1 MTGTRGTILGIVP
14 RKPEACATEQAALRA
29 NMNLNDRVALITGGA
44 RGIGK
49 AICEHL
55 HEAGA
60 RIAVCDVNLEG
71 SQALAAELSKKGA
84 QARGYLCDVSNSQ
97 SADGCIE
104 QVVKDFGRL
113 DVLINNAGITR
124 DGLVL
129 RMTDDQWQKVIQ
141 INLTGTF
148 NMTRAAAKVMLKA
161 RRGAIVNIASVV
173 GVMGNAGQANY
184 SASKAGVIGLT
195 MTTAREFASRG
206 VRVNAVA
213 PGFIAT
219 DMTAVLTDEQKAK
232 LIQNVP
238 LGRLG
243 TPEDVA
249 KAVRFLASDE
259 AAYITGQ
266 VVNIC
271 GGMVM

>member
-1 MTGTRGTILGIVP
+1 MSLTD
-14 RKPEACATEQAALRA
+14 Q
-29 NMNLNDRVALITGGA
+29 VALVTGGA

-55 HEAGA
+55 HAAGA

-71 SQALAAELSKKGA
+71 SEALAAALSGKGA
-84 QARGYLCDVSNSQ
+84 QARGYLCDVSDAGAATECVQ
-97 SADGCIE
+97 

-129 RMTDDQWQKVIQ
+129 RMADDQWQKVMQ

-173 GVMGNAGQANY
+173 GVIGNAGQANY

-219 DMTAVLTDEQKAK
+219 DMTAVLSEEQKAK
-232 LIQNVP
+232 LIQSVP

-249 KAVRFLASDE
+249 KAVRFLASEE

>member
-1 MTGTRGTILGIVP
+1 
-14 RKPEACATEQAALRA
+14 
-29 NMNLNDRVALITGGA
+29 MNFKDQVALVTGGA

-49 AICEHL
+49 AISEHL

-60 RIAVCDVNLEG
+60 QIAVCDVNLEG

-97 SADGCIE
+97 GADACIE

-173 GVMGNAGQANY
+173 GVIGNAGQANY

-206 VRVNAVA
+206 LRVNAVA

-219 DMTAVLTDEQKAK
+219 DMTAVLTDDQKAK

-243 TPEDVA
+243 TAEDVA

>member
-1 MTGTRGTILGIVP
+1 
-14 RKPEACATEQAALRA
+14 
-29 NMNLNDRVALITGGA
+29 MNFKDQVALVTGGA

-49 AICEHL
+49 AISEHL

-60 RIAVCDVNLEG
+60 QVAVCDVNLEG
-71 SQALAAELSKKGA
+71 SQALATELSKKGA
-84 QARGYLCDVSNSQ
+84 QARGYLCDVSNAQ
-97 SADGCIE
+97 GADACIE

-173 GVMGNAGQANY
+173 GVIGNAGQANY

-219 DMTAVLTDEQKAK
+219 DMTAVLTDDQKAK

-259 AAYITGQ
+259 AAYVTGQ

>member
-1 MTGTRGTILGIVP
+1 MIL
-14 RKPEACATEQAALRA
+14 K
-29 NMNLNDRVALITGGA
+29 DRVALVTGGA

-49 AICEHL
+49 AISEHL

-60 RIAVCDVNLEG
+60 QIAVCDVNLDG
-71 SQALAAELSKKGA
+71 SQALATELSRKGA
-84 QARGYLCDVSNSQ
+84 LSRGYLCDVSSAQ
-97 SADGCIE
+97 SADACME
-104 QVVKDFGRL
+104 QIVKDFGRL
-113 DVLINNAGITR
+113 DVLVNNAGITR

-141 INLTGTF
+141 VNLTGTF

-161 RRGAIVNIASVV
+161 RRGAIVNMASVV

-243 TPEDVA
+243 SPEDVA
-249 KAVRFLASDE
+249 KAVRFLVSDE

>member
-1 MTGTRGTILGIVP
+1 ML
-14 RKPEACATEQAALRA
+14 K
-29 NMNLNDRVALITGGA
+29 DRVALVTGGA
-44 RGIGK
+44 RGIGR
-49 AICEHL
+49 AIGECL

-60 RIAVCDVNLEG
+60 QVAVCDVNLEG
-71 SQALAAELSKKGA
+71 SQALAAELSGKGA
-84 QARGYLCDVSNSQ
+84 PARGYLCDVSSAE
-97 SADGCIE
+97 SADGCVE

-113 DVLINNAGITR
+113 DVLVNNAGITR

-148 NMTRAAAKVMLKA
+148 YMTRAAAKVMLKA

-219 DMTAVLTDEQKAK
+219 DMTAVLSDEQKAK

-243 TPEDVA
+243 SPEDVA

-259 AAYITGQ
+259 SAYITGQ
-266 VVNIC
+266 VLNIC

>member
-1 MTGTRGTILGIVP
+1 MIL
-14 RKPEACATEQAALRA
+14 K
-29 NMNLNDRVALITGGA
+29 DRVALVTGGA

-49 AICEHL
+49 AISEHL

-60 RIAVCDVNLEG
+60 QIAVCDVNLEG
-71 SQALAAELSKKGA
+71 SQTLATELSRKGA
-84 QARGYLCDVSNSQ
+84 LSRGYLCDVSSAQ
-97 SADGCIE
+97 SADACME
-104 QVVKDFGRL
+104 QIVKDFGRL
-113 DVLINNAGITR
+113 DVLVNNAGITR

-141 INLTGTF
+141 VNLTGTF

-161 RRGAIVNIASVV
+161 RCGAIVNMASVV

-243 TPEDVA
+243 SPEDVA
-249 KAVRFLASDE
+249 KAVRFLVSDE

>member
-1 MTGTRGTILGIVP
+1 MIL
-14 RKPEACATEQAALRA
+14 K
-29 NMNLNDRVALITGGA
+29 DRVALVTGGA

-49 AICEHL
+49 AISEHL

-60 RIAVCDVNLEG
+60 QIAVCDVNLEG
-71 SQALAAELSKKGA
+71 SQTLATELSRKGA
-84 QARGYLCDVSNSQ
+84 LSRGYLCDVSSAQ
-97 SADGCIE
+97 SADACME
-104 QVVKDFGRL
+104 QIVKDFGRL
-113 DVLINNAGITR
+113 DVLVNNAGITR

-141 INLTGTF
+141 VNLTGTF

-161 RRGAIVNIASVV
+161 RRGAIVNMASVV

-243 TPEDVA
+243 SPEDVA
-249 KAVRFLASDE
+249 KAVRFLVSDE

>member
-1 MTGTRGTILGIVP
+1 
-14 RKPEACATEQAALRA
+14 
-29 NMNLNDRVALITGGA
+29 MNLKERVALVTGGA

-60 RIAVCDVNLEG
+60 QIAVCDVNEEG
-71 SQALAAELSKKGA
+71 SKGLAAELSAKGV
-84 QARGYLCDVSNSQ
+84 QARGYLCDVSNPE
-97 SADGCIE
+97 SAAACVQ
-104 QVVKDFGRL
+104 QVVKDFGSL
-113 DVLINNAGITR
+113 CVLINNAGITR

-129 RMTDDQWQKVIQ
+129 RMGDDQWQKVIQ

-219 DMTAVLTDEQKAK
+219 DMTAVLNDDQKAK
-232 LIQNVP
+232 LIQAVP

-259 AAYITGQ
+259 SAYITGQ

>member
-1 MTGTRGTILGIVP
+1 MDF
-14 RKPEACATEQAALRA
+14 K
-29 NMNLNDRVALITGGA
+29 DRVALVTGGA

-49 AICEHL
+49 AISEHL

-60 RIAVCDVNLEG
+60 QIAVCDVNLEG
-71 SQALAAELSKKGA
+71 AQALAAELSKKGA
-84 QARGYLCDVSNSQ
+84 QARGYLCDVSNAQ
-97 SADGCIE
+97 GAEACIE

-148 NMTRAAAKVMLKA
+148 NMTRSAAKVMLKA

-243 TPEDVA
+243 TAEDVA
-249 KAVRFLASDE
+249 KTVRFLASDE

>member
-1 MTGTRGTILGIVP
+1 MDF
-14 RKPEACATEQAALRA
+14 KNQ
-29 NMNLNDRVALITGGA
+29 VALITGGA

-49 AICEHL
+49 SICEHL
-55 HEAGA
+55 HMAGA
-60 RIAVCDVNLEG
+60 QIAVCDVNLEG
-71 SQALAAELSKKGA
+71 AQALASELSGKGA
-84 QARGYLCDVSNSQ
+84 QARGYLCDVSSAQ
-97 SADGCIE
+97 GADGCIE

-161 RRGAIVNIASVV
+161 RRGAIVNVASVV
-173 GVMGNAGQANY
+173 GVIGNAGQANY

-195 MTTAREFASRG
+195 MTTAREFSSRG

-219 DMTAVLTDEQKAK
+219 DMTAVLTDDQKAK

-243 TPEDVA
+243 TPDDVA

-259 AAYITGQ
+259 SAYITGQ

>member
-1 MTGTRGTILGIVP
+1 
-14 RKPEACATEQAALRA
+14 
-29 NMNLNDRVALITGGA
+29 
-44 RGIGK
+44 
-49 AICEHL
+49 
-55 HEAGA
+55 
-60 RIAVCDVNLEG
+60 
-71 SQALAAELSKKGA
+71 
-84 QARGYLCDVSNSQ
+84 
-97 SADGCIE
+97 
-104 QVVKDFGRL
+104 
-113 DVLINNAGITR
+113 
-124 DGLVL
+124 LVL

-173 GVMGNAGQANY
+173 GVIGNAGQANY

-206 VRVNAVA
+206 LRVNAVA

-219 DMTAVLTDEQKAK
+219 DMTAVLTDDQKAK

-243 TPEDVA
+243 TAEDVA

>member
-1 MTGTRGTILGIVP
+1 
-14 RKPEACATEQAALRA
+14 
-29 NMNLNDRVALITGGA
+29 MNFKDQVALVTGGA
-44 RGIGK
+44 RGIGQ

-60 RIAVCDVNLEG
+60 QIAVCDVNLEG
-71 SQALAAELSKKGA
+71 SQALAAELSRKGA

-97 SADGCIE
+97 GADACIE

-173 GVMGNAGQANY
+173 GVIGNAGQANY

-195 MTTAREFASRG
+195 MTTAREFSSRG

-219 DMTAVLTDEQKAK
+219 DMTAVLTDDQKAK

>member
-1 MTGTRGTILGIVP
+1 
-14 RKPEACATEQAALRA
+14 
-29 NMNLNDRVALITGGA
+29 MNLKDRVALVTGGA

-60 RIAVCDVNLEG
+60 QIAVCDVNEEG
-71 SQALAAELSKKGA
+71 SKGLAAELSARGA
-84 QARGYLCDVSNSQ
+84 QARGYLCDVSNPE
-97 SADGCIE
+97 SAAECVQ

-113 DVLINNAGITR
+113 CVLVNNAGITR

-129 RMTDDQWQKVIQ
+129 RMKDDQWQKVIQ

-219 DMTAVLTDEQKAK
+219 DMTAVLNDDQKAK
-232 LIQNVP
+232 LIQAVP

-243 TPEDVA
+243 SPEDVA
-249 KAVRFLASDE
+249 KAVRFLASGE
-259 AAYITGQ
+259 SAYITGQ